1 MSLSKIEFTNFSLQ
15 RTLTGDNFERVAI
28 CGFLSVPF
36 EHTFDY
42 RMYFCS
48 LPICLTF
55 KEDRSKYPAS
65 WIPLFV
71 NGYIFL
77 CNGNLV
83 FQDN

>member
-15 RTLTGDNFERVAI
+15 RKLTGDNLELVAI

-42 RMYFCS
+42 RVYFSS
-48 LPICLTF
+48 LPIRLTF
-55 KEDRSKYPAS
+55 EEDRSKYPAL
-65 WIPLFV
+65 WIPLFINTYV
-71 NGYIFL
+71 FL